1 MERMRESEDTLNR
14 TSLTLPG
21 ADVSFRV
28 HFWGNNPTHYDN
40 PVHKHSFFE
49 ICYVWDGSGEYAEF
63 GADEREYPLR
73 RGALFCSRPGV
84 AHQIRSAVG
93 LSLSF
98 VAFELD
104 ETRSSAEQ
112 VDRYRRLA
120 ADAEVC
126 LYDAEGAPTVALWR
140 ALQLPDDPQ
149 LRLSAPS
156 TSAVAHALLRSFA
169 DVFAPRRPTNAARRL
184 RSSDSL
190 IRRAKLFIRDN
201 LDAPLTLAR
210 VAEYL
215 SVSERHVSRIFSEGI
230 HESFNGYV
238 REERIRQAAYLL
250 TRTDVAIKEIAE
262 RTGFGNV
269 HSFTRAFARAT
280 GLPPG
285 RYRMERS
292 GDR

>member
-1 MERMRESEDTLNR
+1 MERMRESEETLNR

-28 HFWGNNPTHYDN
+28 HFWGNNPAHFDN

-49 ICYVWDGSGEYAEF
+49 ICYVWDGEGEYAEF
-63 GADEREYPLR
+63 GADDRVYPLR
-73 RGALFCSRPGV
+73 SGALFCSRPGV
-84 AHQIRSAVG
+84 VHQIRSAVG

-98 VAFELD
+98 VAFEVD
-104 ETRSSAEQ
+104 ETRSSAEA
-112 VDRYRRLA
+112 VDQYRRLA

-126 LYDAEGAPTVALWR
+126 LHDAGAAPTVALWR
-140 ALQLPDDPQ
+140 ALLQPADPQ
-149 LRLSAPS
+149 LRLSALS

-169 DVFAPRRPTNAARRL
+169 DVFAPRRPANPGRRI
-184 RSSDSL
+184 RSSDDL

-201 LDAPLTLAR
+201 LDAPLTLDR

-215 SVSERHVSRIFSEGI
+215 SVSERHVSRIFAEGI

-238 REERIRQAAYLL
+238 RGERIRQAAYLL
-250 TRTDVAIKEIAE
+250 TRTDVAVKEIAE

-280 GLPPG
+280 GLPPA
-285 RYRMERS
+285 RYREERS